1 MEEKISDS
9 ILGIKNSGRAL
20 LIVAPLEVDSVIVK
34 TLSQKD
40 MPPVDI
46 LKPVPTVVEE
56 KAPPI
61 YSTPIGQLKLCHL

>member
-40 MPPVDI
+40 MPPIDV
-46 LKPVPTVVEE
+46 LKPVSSESRPKVGKE
-56 KAPPI
+56 KQSWI
-61 YSTPIGQLKLCHL
+61 YSTP